1 MLNLEV
7 AKHTTANT
15 YKLFKDSSSCDLL
28 PDSFVAGFVSIPN
41 PINIACVIAR
51 IIGVSALLM
60 ASFALEIAFITTK
73 HALMMKVIGAG
84 KVSRSNCAQWWS

>member
-7 AKHTTANT
+7 AKVTTANT
-15 YKLFKDSSSCDLL
+15 YKLFKDSSTCDLL
-28 PDSFVAGFVSIPN
+28 PADLGVGFGIMIPN
-41 PINIACVIAR
+41 PFNIACVIAR
-51 IIGVSALLM
+51 IIGVSILLM

-84 KVSRSNCAQWWS
+84 KVSRI